1 MPTNLFIQLLVSFL
15 VGGGLITLLSVI
27 AEKTNEQTAGIIMI
41 FPSTVVL
48 GFFFLGIATSAAKVA
63 EVVPATLIPLGI
75 VILSSVIYIQLALL
89 YTKVFASKVL
99 QIVST
104 FISASIIWFLLAA
117 PFAVWKLNNLPIG
130 IIGYLVLIS
139 LAYYLLNRKQA
150 DSTLTKF
157 KYTKLQ
163 IAFRA
168 AFIGS
173 IIAFVVLLGKTL
185 NPFWGGIFTMYPAAT
200 LAILV
205 VLHFYYQPENLFY
218 FFKKAP
224 IGSLSIFV
232 YCITVMLLFPPL
244 GVVLGTLAAYIIC
257 LLFTLLLIKW
267 QQKITWK

>member
-1 MPTNLFIQLLVSFL
+1 MPTNLLIQLLVSFL
-15 VGGGLITLLSVI
+15 MGGGLITLLSVI
-27 AEKTNEQTAGIIMI
+27 AEKTNEQTAGIIMM

-48 GFFFLGIATSAAKVA
+48 GFFFLGIATSATKVA

-75 VILSSVIYIQLALL
+75 VILSSVIYIQFAML
-89 YTKVFASKVL
+89 YERFFAARIL
-99 QIVST
+99 QIAIT
-104 FISASIIWFLLAA
+104 FISASIVWFLLAA
-117 PFAVWKLNNLPIG
+117 PFAVWKLNNITIG
-130 IIGYLVLIS
+130 ISGYLLLIS
-139 LAYYLLNRKQA
+139 LAYYLLNRNP
-150 DSTLTKF
+150 DNNTLAKF
-157 KYTKLQ
+157 KYTRLQ

-173 IIAFVVLLGKTL
+173 IIAFVVFLGKTL

-205 VLHFYYQPENLFY
+205 VLHFYYKPENLFY

-232 YCITVMLLFPPL
+232 YCITVMLLFPVL
-244 GVVLGTLAAYIIC
+244 GVVWGTLAAYIIC
-257 LLFTLLLIKW
+257 LLFTLLLIKL